1 MARKLP
7 DSPKPARRKPA
18 ARKKSG
24 PRKGRTR
31 QETVMSQENE
41 QLAEAI
47 RNALAAAEAATD
59 AAAEAAA
66 AIEGQL
72 RGTEALQKAQ
82 RRLGVLTIA
91 ATGGALL
98 SVAVSALVYFRS
110 VADLREA
117 SELQAAATGAW
128 VQKFGDIDELV
139 SRLDVPEMAQK
150 ADLENLRTD
159 VLTALAQNALPEDPP
174 AAAGGADLEKLRTDV
189 LTAIA
194 AVELQVSDLKKATGG
209 EQAAQLTMMLGETLR
224 RLEGTAGAAPAKSA
238 EAAPAPKPKPVPVS
252 KPASGGSSRPKPA
265 PKPAAAAQTAPEPS
279 PFSYP

>member
-1 MARKLP
+1 
-7 DSPKPARRKPA
+7 
-18 ARKKSG
+18 
-24 PRKGRTR
+24 
-31 QETVMSQENE
+31 MSQENE

-117 SELQAAATGAW
+117 SELQAAATGPGCRNSAISTNW
-128 VQKFGDIDELV
+128 SVGWMSPKWRRRPIWKTC
-139 SRLDVPEMAQK
+139 VPM
-150 ADLENLRTD
+150 
-159 VLTALAQNALPEDPP
+159 
-174 AAAGGADLEKLRTDV
+174 
-189 LTAIA
+189 
-194 AVELQVSDLKKATGG
+194 
-209 EQAAQLTMMLGETLR
+209 
-224 RLEGTAGAAPAKSA
+224 
-238 EAAPAPKPKPVPVS
+238 
-252 KPASGGSSRPKPA
+252 
-265 PKPAAAAQTAPEPS
+265 
-279 PFSYP
+279 F

>member
-1 MARKLP
+1 
-7 DSPKPARRKPA
+7 
-18 ARKKSG
+18 
-24 PRKGRTR
+24 
-31 QETVMSQENE
+31 MSQENE

-66 AIEGQL
+66 AIEGQV

-82 RRLGVLTIA
+82 RRLGILTIA

-128 VQKFGDIDELV
+128 VQKFGDIDTLLT
-139 SRLDVPEMAQK
+139 RLDVPAVAQK
-150 ADLENLRTD
+150 ADLETLRAD
-159 VLTALAQNALPEDPP
+159 VLTALAQNSAP
-174 AAAGGADLEKLRTDV
+174 AGAAPGSADLDRLRTDV

-194 AVELQVSDLKKATGG
+194 QVELQVGDLKKLSGG
-209 EQAAQLTMMLGETLR
+209 EQAAQLSMMLGETLR
-224 RLEGTAGAAPAKSA
+224 RLEAAGTPPVTKPA
-238 EAAPAPKPKPVPVS
+238 AAPAPKPKPAS
-252 KPASGGSSRPKPA
+252 RPASSPSR
-265 PKPAAAAQTAPEPS
+265 PAAAAQNAPEPS